1 MNKVTSK
8 KLTELFREL
17 LNITRDLNC
26 YVMLESR
33 GNSLCNLS
41 YILLKNGK
49 IILIIKRHNTK
60 TIKKTYLNIDQFI
73 KLISFLIYIPV
84 TYFYNGR
91 KWKEYY
97 YEQGHPEYIG
107 TTTKLKNATESF
119 INNIKEEILRTI

>member
-1 MNKVTSK
+1 MDKRISK
-8 KLTELFREL
+8 RLTELSKEL
-17 LNITRDLNC
+17 LNMSRDLNC
-26 YVMLESR
+26 YIMIESR
-33 GNSLCNLS
+33 GNSLHNLS
-41 YILLKNGK
+41 YILFKGGK
-49 IILIIKRHNTK
+49 ITLFVKVHGAKST
-60 TIKKTYLNIDQFI
+60 KKTVINIDQFI

-84 TYFYNGR
+84 TYFYNGK

>member
-1 MNKVTSK
+1 MDKRISQ
-8 KLTELFREL
+8 KLTALFREL
-17 LNITRDLNC
+17 LNITRDLNY
-26 YVMLESR
+26 YVKIESR
-33 GNSLCNLS
+33 GNSLYNLS
-41 YILLKNGK
+41 YLLIKQGK
-49 IILIIKRHNTK
+49 ITLIVKKHGAKVT
-60 TIKKTYLNIDQFI
+60 KKTDLDIDQFV